1 MFLLEMMMVMMMTVI
16 VVIVLIAEA
25 GVVYIFIYMLAL
37 RVYSSIASSSF
48 FQQLCNWTLVY
59 PV

>member
-1 MFLLEMMMVMMMTVI
+1 MFLLEMMMVMMI
-16 VVIVLIAEA
+16 IAVIVLIAEA
-25 GVVYIFIYMLAL
+25 GVVCMFIYMLAL